1 MLFEVGNPHELSK
14 TLSSMATEANLEKYS
29 QFSGKRLLDFSPEV
43 MSRKITD
50 IYELA
55 AIN

>member
-1 MLFEVGNPHELSK
+1 MLFEAGNPHELSK
-14 TLSSMATEANLEKYS
+14 TLSSMATKANLEKYS
-29 QFSGKRLLDFSPEV
+29 QLSGKRILDFSPEV